1 MRALM
6 WSLKILVFL
15 VLFAFA
21 VKNTEPVT
29 LRFFFDGAWQAP
41 MIVILFAFFAVGAFF
56 GLLAAAPVVLR
67 MRRELAAL
75 RRIPPVMA
83 APQVVQP
90 IPDVAQD

>member
-21 VKNTEPVT
+21 VKNTELVT
-29 LRFFFDGAWQAP
+29 LRFFFDAAWQAP

-56 GLLAAAPVVLR
+56 GLLAAAPAFIR
-67 MRRELAAL
+67 MRRELATL
-75 RRIPPVMA
+75 RRTPPVTA
-83 APQVVQP
+83 GPQVVQP
-90 IPDVAQD
+90 LPDVAQD